1 MGHVDEQEEQ
11 FTYPCRI
18 TPVLPDGKCVRHTSL
33 PEDTWFRCRLKRNGS
48 ELEGY
53 ARRNRA
59 QGGLWNFI
67 PDEDEEVVV
76 ETKKLTFL
84 EAIE

>member
-1 MGHVDEQEEQ
+1 VTLPYEGDELEPL
-11 FTYPCRI
+11 PCGRS
-18 TPVLPDGKCVRHTSL
+18 PVLPDGKCVTHTSY
-33 PEDTWFRCRLKRNGS
+33 PENTWFRSRLVRNGS

-59 QGGLWNFI
+59 QEGLWNFI

-76 ETKKLTFL
+76 EASKLTFL